1 MQWGVT
7 GMSTQRALRD
17 SGLLCLLT
25 WVVVTWVSYNN
36 LSCMFMCYAL
46 FLWAILPFKKVM
58 GEQFLRTIWGAV
70 SRAAVLIL
78 PQIKFNSPKKGVL
91 EGAHKN
97 FKSYIKVV
105 VFEAFYSTHSLM
117 RKFLG
122 TCPTLWLSAIRDSLS
137 MSLFLKVL
145 LSKSELCFQGIF
157 CPVTSPSISFFSLN
171 VNVHLLSPED
181 HSLKASIFPIEVGFR
196 INYRTYANCHKYIQ
210 FRLQRSSMSES

>member
-1 MQWGVT
+1 MFFWNSLAFS
-7 GMSTQRALRD
+7 MIQRML
-17 SGLLCLLT
+17 
-25 WVVVTWVSYNN
+25 
-36 LSCMFMCYAL
+36 
-46 FLWAILPFKKVM
+46 AIWSLVPLPFLKPAWTS
-58 GEQFLRTIWGAV
+58 GSSQFT
-70 SRAAVLIL
+70 
-78 PQIKFNSPKKGVL
+78 VL

-181 HSLKASIFPIEVGFR
+181 HSLKASIFPTEVGFR